1 MDTLKIL
8 NWAASNEFFRDNS
21 TKKEWM
27 NNNYFCVHFLCQG
40 GLFVLDIVDYFG
52 GGFIIFIM
60 AVVETIGICWIYGI
74 TVSGYHY

>member
-1 MDTLKIL
+1 
-8 NWAASNEFFRDNS
+8 
-21 TKKEWM
+21 M